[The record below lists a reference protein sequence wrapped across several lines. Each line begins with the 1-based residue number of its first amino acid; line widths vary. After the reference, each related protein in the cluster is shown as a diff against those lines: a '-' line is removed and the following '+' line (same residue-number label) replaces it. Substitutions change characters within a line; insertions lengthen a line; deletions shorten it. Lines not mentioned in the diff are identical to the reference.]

1 MSKKKV
7 GRPKFVLDD
16 KQLEL
21 LEKLASILCT
31 MEEMATFFGCSVDTL
46 ERNFADTI
54 KKGREQGK
62 ISIRRLQFEKAQAG
76 NTTMLIWLG
85 KQILGQKERIET
97 SEDEKPL
104 AWSYD

>member
-1 MSKKKV
+1 MDKEVKKV
-7 GRPKFVLDD
+7 GRPRKEIDE
-16 KQLEL
+16 KQLQ
-21 LEKLASILCT
+21 KLASMLCT
-31 MEEMATFFGCSVDTL
+31 MEEMGAFFDCSVDTL

-54 KKGREQGK
+54 KKGRNLGK
-62 ISIRRLQFEKAQAG
+62 MSLRRMQFEKAQSG

-85 KQILGQKERIET
+85 KQILGQKDRIET